1 MARTQLLLKMA
12 FLACLSASLS
22 GCFGP
27 TPYQVKAFD
36 GGYEDKPVSGE
47 RHFVAFYG
55 NGFTSKE
62 AVLKYWLY
70 RCAEVTVKAGFD
82 YFVLLAKDRR
92 PTAERAASGDALVI
106 EIERLG
112 SEETIRAK
120 GGGAPTYIYVPGGGG
135 KVTRWSASGTIEMY
149 KGVPLAEDGATFL
162 AKELLD
168 RLGPEVR
175 NGVVAGKGYTLPGS
189 GGEDSAQDREAPTPG
204 SSGPVRLEDL
214 KDLLPK

>member
-1 MARTQLLLKMA
+1 MARIQVLLKMA
-12 FLACLSASLS
+12 LLACLSASLS

-27 TPYQVKAFD
+27 TPYQVKAYN
-36 GGYEDKPVSGE
+36 GGYDDKPVSGE

-70 RCAEVTVKAGFD
+70 RCAEVTAKAGFD
-82 YFVLLAKDRR
+82 YFVLLARDRR
-92 PTAERAASGDALVI
+92 PAAMRAASGDALAI

-112 SEETIRAK
+112 SEEAVLAK
-120 GGGAPTYIYVPGGGG
+120 GGGAPTYISIPGGGG
-135 KVTRWSASGTIEMY
+135 TVTRWSASGTIEMY
-149 KGVPLAEDGATFL
+149 KGAPLEEDGATFV
-162 AKELLD
+162 AKDLLE

-175 NGVVAGKGYTLPGS
+175 NGVVPGKGYTLPDS
-189 GGEDSAQDREAPTPG
+189 GGKDGPQGRDVPTSG